1 MSKTVKE
8 LEAALAAADPG
19 DTRQRARLLNRLSR
33 EVAASDAARALE
45 ACLESQR
52 LCQGGGCDLELG
64 EAYDSEAMLC
74 CARADYTRARTRC
87 QDALRLFEKLADD
100 RAKAGALLTMGD
112 ILAAQGDYTKA
123 LVNHLSAFKLVQA
136 DGDRPGQAEAE
147 DRIGSDYALM
157 GDYASALE
165 HHLND
170 LAIRRELG
178 DRAGQAAALLRIG
191 RVYDATGEPAQALR
205 SIGQSIDLFAG
216 SDDIRRSQAHNAIGE
231 IHRRGGDFQAALNHL
246 QKGLKIAEGLGDK
259 RAALSITAN
268 IGHVCVDLKQP
279 ARAERLF
286 TKALQDATAIGDKQ
300 NQAECL
306 QALGDLL
313 LEQHQEGL
321 GFSYLTQALAL
332 AEELGSRVVAHR
344 AHRSLAAACKR
355 AGEPRSALEHFERF
369 HQLDREI
376 FTEAAERRRQGL
388 SAQLEMRQA
397 ERTAEVFRLK
407 NVELAK
413 TFQQLKDLHR
423 SLQQADTQK
432 ARLVNS
438 LNRKNKQLEAMAR
451 EDSLT
456 GLLNRRSLDLELAK
470 EFSKARRFKQQLE
483 VAVADIDF
491 FRRINELYGH
501 QAGDEVLKVVAGL
514 IDKNLRK
521 IDTAARYGGEEFAIV
536 LPETPPDGAML
547 VCERIRK
554 EVEQYRWSKI
564 GQGLSVTVSI
574 GLTGDLGVPDHEKML
589 AAAEARL
596 AQAKRAGRNRVC
608 GQGQPAL

>member
-1 MSKTVKE
+1 MRRPARTGRGRGPHRVG
-8 LEAALAAADPG
+8 LRADG
-19 DTRQRARLLNRLSR
+19 RLRQR
-33 EVAASDAARALE
+33 V
-45 ACLESQR
+45 
-52 LCQGGGCDLELG
+52 
-64 EAYDSEAMLC
+64 
-74 CARADYTRARTRC
+74 
-87 QDALRLFEKLADD
+87 
-100 RAKAGALLTMGD
+100 GAPP
-112 ILAAQGDYTKA
+112 Q
-123 LVNHLSAFKLVQA
+123 
-136 DGDRPGQAEAE
+136 RPG
-147 DRIGSDYALM
+147 
-157 GDYASALE
+157 
-165 HHLND
+165 HPP
-170 LAIRRELG
+170 
-178 DRAGQAAALLRIG
+178 RAGRPG
-191 RVYDATGEPAQALR
+191 GATGERAQALR
-205 SIGQSIDLFAG
+205 SLGQSIDLFAG
-216 SDDIRRSQAHNAIGE
+216 SDDIRRSQAHNVIGE
-231 IHRRGGDFQAALNHL
+231 IHRRNGDYQAALNHL

-286 TKALQDATAIGDKQ
+286 TKTLQDATAVGDKQ

-313 LEQHQEGL
+313 LEQRQEGL

-332 AEELGSRVVAHR
+332 ADELGARTVAHR
-344 AHRSLAAACKR
+344 ALRSLAAACKR
-355 AGEPRSALEHFERF
+355 AGELRSALEHFERF
-369 HQLDREI
+369 HQLDREL

-432 ARLVNS
+432 AKLVNS

-451 EDSLT
+451 EDALT

-470 EFSKARRFKQQLE
+470 EFSKAKRFKQKLE
-483 VAVADIDF
+483 VAVADIDH

-501 QAGDEVLKVVAGL
+501 QAGDEVLKAVAGL

-547 VCERIRK
+547 VCERIRR
-554 EVEQYRWSKI
+554 EVEQYRWSKV

-574 GLTGDLGVPDHEKML
+574 GLTGDLGVADHEKML
-589 AAAEARL
+589 AAADASM

-608 GQGQPAL
+608 G